1 MTARFDALLAWLA
14 RYGKHRPKGRA
25 RVAYVGRHRDE
36 DRTQV
41 LPAVVDASEPAYAE
55 AGAGPS

>member
-1 MTARFDALLAWLA
+1 MTAPVDALLAWLA
-14 RYGKHRPKGRA
+14 RHGMPRPKGRV

-41 LPAVVDASEPAYAE
+41 IQRVESEPAYAE
-55 AGAGPS
+55 ASS